1 MRILLRILLTLVG
14 IVAFFGMLGSAAFWA
29 YGQYGVPMVETQ
41 LSNAEEEIA
50 AGIEADYPGSEVTVD
65 FQEFYYNL
73 EGTSFYVAIK
83 VNAIGE
89 LGGIEVTNETNY
101 AVINVGNAIL
111 GNATFET
118 YEESEW
124 AAIEEQYSVAPAILF
139 DAAQAKQTGITYFSI
154 SAAVFVGS
162 IVVKAVFLRRKR
174 H

>member
-50 AGIEADYPGSEVTVD
+50 AGIEADYPGSDVTVD

-73 EGTSFYVAIK
+73 EGMKFYVAIK

-89 LGGIEVTNETNY
+89 VGGIEVTNQTNY
-101 AVINVGNAIL
+101 AVIDVVSAIS
-111 GNATFET
+111 GSATFET

-124 AAIEEQYSVAPAILF
+124 TAIEDQYSVAPAILF
-139 DAAQAKQTGITYFSI
+139 DAAEVKQTAVTYFTI
-154 SAAVFVGS
+154 SAVAFVGS

-174 H
+174 P

>member
-41 LSNAEEEIA
+41 IDNAEEEIA
-50 AGIEADYPGSEVTVD
+50 TGIEEDYPGADVTVD
-65 FQEFYYNL
+65 FQEYYYKL
-73 EGTSFYVAIK
+73 EGMSFYVAIK

-89 LGGIEVTNETNY
+89 LGGIEVTNQTNY
-101 AVINVGNAIL
+101 AVIDVVSAIAGSAQL
-111 GNATFET
+111 ET

-124 AAIEEQYSVAPAILF
+124 ATMEGSYSTAPGILF
-139 DAAQAKQTGITYFSI
+139 DAAAAKQTGITYFAI
-154 SAAVFVGS
+154 SAAAFVGS